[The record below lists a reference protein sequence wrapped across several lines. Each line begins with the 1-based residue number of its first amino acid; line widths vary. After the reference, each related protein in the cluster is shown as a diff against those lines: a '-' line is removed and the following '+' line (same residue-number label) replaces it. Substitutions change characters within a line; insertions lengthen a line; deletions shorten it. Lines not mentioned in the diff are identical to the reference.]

1 MASQGRVTSW
11 VGIAWFP
18 LAAAHLVSGFTWGRA
33 ATGLS
38 KEPHDT
44 LGPVSGL
51 SASQLLLVASQAPS
65 PYDLALRELQQLE
78 SEPMCHQTAAK
89 LLVNNC
95 QLLEGKDDATILTDS
110 GRQIRDFVDAYA
122 ASLAICDL
130 ERGRFEIP
138 KECTPFREPVL
149 SHLTPQTK
157 YQLHVSSD
165 EIGNCL
171 SALGASDSAWNTW
184 VSYRHKALRFCEAAR
199 ADNEKGIYNRHRG
212 TTCR

>member
-1 MASQGRVTSW
+1 MWLLLAFGH
-11 VGIAWFP
+11 IA
-18 LAAAHLVSGFTWGRA
+18 SGFTWGRA
-33 ATGLS
+33 TGGLS
-38 KEPHDT
+38 NEPHDS
-44 LGPVSGL
+44 LGSVSRS
-51 SASQLLLVASQAPS
+51 SASQLLQTASQAPS
-65 PYDLALRELQQLE
+65 PYDLALQELKQLE
-78 SEPMCHQTAAK
+78 SGPLCHQTAAK

-138 KECTPFREPVL
+138 NECAPFREPVL
-149 SHLTPQTK
+149 SHLTPQLKT
-157 YQLHVSSD
+157 QLHVSSQ

-184 VSYRHKALRFCEAAR
+184 ISYRHKALRFCEAAR
-199 ADNEKGIYNRHRG
+199 VDNEKSMYNKPMW
-212 TTCR
+212 TTRS